1 MIRLFCGEH
10 SCSHTCAVCRSVV
23 LTWIFSLET
32 CASWS
37 YGFVMNWLQPCA
49 TCRSGV
55 LSNLTW
61 MQAWILYIYMRL
73 WHWDIVCHHILFCGD
88 MYYCYIRFLFCVFS
102 CRCGDCQAR
111 SLPAP
116 AVWKLD
122 LYVHWYL
129 KCVSC
134 HFSIL
139 IVGIHAAFKY
149 ACTGIHTCYIIDW
162 LMTAYIALFSALW
175 ADSALACGSTWVASF
190 IARFLNIHQSG
201 VLTKLQRWHGWC
213 HMKLQLSQRKSC
225 VHHTTMSL
233 HAKPHM

>member
-23 LTWIFSLET
+23 LPWIFSLKTCASWTGCSHTCAICRSVVLTWLFSLET
-32 CASWS
+32 CVSWS
-37 YGFVMNWLQPCA
+37 DCLVMSWLQPCA

-55 LSNLTW
+55 LSNLAW
-61 MQAWILYIYMRL
+61 IRMQAWIMTLSML
-73 WHWDIVCHHILFCGD
+73 HWDIVCHHILFCGD

-102 CRCGDCQAR
+102 CRCGDCQAW

-149 ACTGIHTCYIIDW
+149 ACTGIHACYII
-162 LMTAYIALFSALW
+162 TA
-175 ADSALACGSTWVASF
+175 
-190 IARFLNIHQSG
+190 
-201 VLTKLQRWHGWC
+201 
-213 HMKLQLSQRKSC
+213 
-225 VHHTTMSL
+225 
-233 HAKPHM
+233 